1 MNFNILIENNLEISS
16 VLDIGAHAGT
26 FTFECKKYYPNAY
39 YYMID
44 GNPITEDYIKHS
56 GVDYKITYLS
66 DIVKKTVVYKTKY
79 NAFNTGDSLFRENT
93 NYYNDEN
100 LITQDITTSTLDE
113 LFKNEKV
120 FDFIKIDAQGYEKF
134 VLEGASNLIKKYK
147 PTIVIEIEDHQLRK
161 FGYKCDELFNMIYSM
176 GYVIY
181 FLDYHYPSDHV
192 CVHKD
197 KLEEFVMK
205 NKEWISPLSSSNNLN
220 WNKENGVVE
229 KITF

>member
-120 FDFIKIDAQGYEKF
+120 FDFIKIDSQGSEMDIIKGG
-134 VLEGASNLIKKYK
+134 LEMCKQSKIFLLEASVYPYNLNAPMFDELKEFMGSIG
-147 PTIVIEIEDHQLRK
+147 
-161 FGYKCDELFNMIYSM
+161 FGYNKIVSDIYHPNDGNLLIQHDVLFSKIEL
-176 GYVIY
+176 
-181 FLDYHYPSDHV
+181 L
-192 CVHKD
+192 
-197 KLEEFVMK
+197 
-205 NKEWISPLSSSNNLN
+205 
-220 WNKENGVVE
+220 
-229 KITF
+229 

>member
-120 FDFIKIDAQGYEKF
+120 FDFIKIDFNNFISPSMFNAFRSVFQKYPVGPTQHPLEEGNQEIADFIINYEK
-134 VLEGASNLIKKYK
+134 EKK
-147 PTIVIEIEDHQLRK
+147 
-161 FGYKCDELFNMIYSM
+161 
-176 GYVIY
+176 
-181 FLDYHYPSDHV
+181 
-192 CVHKD
+192 
-197 KLEEFVMK
+197 
-205 NKEWISPLSSSNNLN
+205 
-220 WNKENGVVE
+220 
-229 KITF
+229 